1 MGSSVRRLI
10 VVDDDPVDVRF
21 VMRAFSDAGNKVEI
35 THVADAEAASN
46 RLDAEA
52 FDYIL
57 LDINMPGTSGV
68 DLLKRLRGR
77 TRTAVTPVI
86 MLSSSSNV
94 ADVNRAYENGAN
106 AYAVKPST
114 LSGYRAFAEGF
125 TRFWVDVAVAP

>member
-1 MGSSVRRLI
+1 MGGSARKLI

-21 VMRAFSDAGNKVEI
+21 VMRAFSDAGSPIEI
-35 THVADAEAASN
+35 THAADAEAASDW
-46 RLDAEA
+46 LDAEA

-57 LDINMPGTSGV
+57 LDINMPGVSGME
-68 DLLKRLRGR
+68 LLKRLRGR
-77 TRTAVTPVI
+77 PRTAVTPVI
-86 MLSSSSNV
+86 MLSSSSNT